1 MVTLVTGATGA
12 QGNAVVHALL
22 RRGHRVRALV
32 RDAEGP
38 TVRDLAEAGV
48 EIAVGSFEQPL
59 SLRHAMEGAA
69 SLFSVQ
75 PAPGEYRDAERN
87 QANALMQAARD
98 ARIRHVVHSS
108 VSNTGAFRHMVG
120 WSEGRWDRNYW
131 ESKADAEQIM
141 RAADFPVLTL
151 LRPAFMMENFAQPKA
166 QWMFPD
172 LSDGAIRTAIEA
184 ETSLVLVAAK
194 DIGQAAAAAIE
205 QPDRFAGLELE
216 LAGDLITLPQI
227 AATLS
232 AVKGVPIT
240 TGTLDMDVLIA
251 RGQHRGWVQAQ
262 QWMNVVNYPARPEMM
277 ERWGLEPTS
286 FAHWARRHADIIPV
300 G

>member
-12 QGNAVVHALL
+12 QGNGVVHALL
-22 RRGHRVRALV
+22 RKGLPVRALV

-38 TVRDLAEAGV
+38 TARKLAKAGV

-59 SLRHAMEGAA
+59 SLRRAMEGAA

-75 PAPGEYRDAERN
+75 PAPGGDRDAERN
-87 QANALMQAARD
+87 QARALMQAARD
-98 ARIRHVVHSS
+98 ARIRHVIHSS
-108 VSNTGAFRHMVG
+108 VSNTGAFRHMAG

-141 RAADFPVLTL
+141 RAADFPVLTI

-172 LSDGAIRTAIEA
+172 LTNGAILTAIQA
-184 ETSLVLVAAK
+184 ETSLVLVAAE
-194 DIGQAAAAAIE
+194 DIGQAAAAAVE

-216 LAGDLITLPQI
+216 LAGDLMTLPRI

-232 AVKGVPIT
+232 AIRGVPIT
-240 TGTLDMDVLIA
+240 TRTLDIDSLIA
-251 RGQHRGWVQAQ
+251 RGQHRGWVQTQ

-286 FAHWARRHADIIPV
+286 FAHWARRHADIIPA